1 MGLRKVLHFAH
12 SKSGVYKGLRKI
24 LHSSAGGERVRS
36 VRSAH
41 FAHPKSGV
49 YKGLRKILHSFL
61 ALVTSRDHVMY
72 GDPYTY
78 PPPSINTM
86 NRRPGGGLG
95 PAWTP
100 FSGGFFI
107 PRHVAT
113 LYQGPHLRSCGPA
126 PCPERPAQCHHSRPA
141 EGAACG
147 RAFAVTFWCARP
159 GHVQGTARALPPDRS
174 PAWA

>member
-1 MGLRKVLHFAH
+1 MLNKRHWYSMLDRGFAQSVTLCVLKIRCVQRFAQN
-12 SKSGVYKGLRKI
+12 
-24 LHSSAGGERVRS
+24 
-36 VRSAH
+36 
-41 FAHPKSGV
+41 FA
-49 YKGLRKILHSFL
+49 LFL